1 MTSVFVSVLRMYLF
15 TAIFCLMEIHV
26 LRIIVNPQ
34 INYDLQTQL
43 DNLGKLLSR
52 QKLSLCFLEAFLH
65 VKKLIELKF
74 KSKDKNNTLRI
85 DEVDNKKN
93 PHKAGLR
100 TRDSFFSVRQKFYF
114 FLIVLFIHGLQK
126 TFLMTSFVVYIRVV
140 VECRKSCYFLFF
152 RSLNDGFAFLCLI
165 YLYIFWLK

>member
-85 DEVDNKKN
+85 DQVDNKKKSPQSWFEN
-93 PHKAGLR
+93 
-100 TRDSFFSVRQKFYF
+100 TRF
-114 FLIVLFIHGLQK
+114 FLFCKAEVLFFFNCPFHSWFIENILDDFICCIYKSRSRMQK
-126 TFLMTSFVVYIRVV
+126 IM
-140 VECRKSCYFLFF
+140 LFF
-152 RSLNDGFAFLCLI
+152 
-165 YLYIFWLK
+165 IFSFT

>member
-85 DEVDNKKN
+85 DQVDNKKKSPQSWFEN
-93 PHKAGLR
+93 TRFFLFCKAEVL
-100 TRDSFFSVRQKFYF
+100 F

-126 TFLMTSFVVYIRVV
+126 TFLMTSFVVYIRAV
-140 VECRKSCYFLFF
+140 VECRKSCYSLFF

>member
-85 DEVDNKKN
+85 DQVDNKKN

-114 FLIVLFIHGLQK
+114 FNCPFHSWFIENILDDFICCIYKSRSRMQK
-126 TFLMTSFVVYIRVV
+126 IM
-140 VECRKSCYFLFF
+140 LFF
-152 RSLNDGFAFLCLI
+152 
-165 YLYIFWLK
+165 IFSFT